1 MTRSHWTHLFV
12 FAAAAG
18 IALSPAAVG
27 GQPVA
32 PHDHRRVVLVMDTPG
47 DALMVRIRAE
57 VVSLGLEVVVR
68 TRQGPIETAARSEG
82 AVAAIRT
89 LPSRNGVEVWMAD
102 ETSGRSLLRQAIV
115 DETKGGPNQH
125 LIALQTAELLR
136 TSLFPRP
143 PPGQPKPALAA
154 APPAPVIIQVAPRA
168 GRETALTSGFG
179 LLYSAG
185 GASPALQAYVSLE
198 HLWSRRLG
206 MALAVSAPVHRGTM
220 SGREGSADVGAILAG
235 AEVIARFASERRP
248 LSLTTGLGAAFA
260 SVLATGHPIPEAT
273 AQLNSISSS
282 AYTAVGYARATLGWK
297 VTSWLT
303 FGMTALAGTT
313 VTRVHIQFAGSD
325 AGDWGVPILGAA
337 LSAQVEWN

>member
-1 MTRSHWTHLFV
+1 M
-12 FAAAAG
+12 G
-18 IALSPAAVG
+18 
-27 GQPVA
+27 
-32 PHDHRRVVLVMDTPG
+32 
-47 DALMVRIRAE
+47 RIRAE
-57 VVSLGLEVVVR
+57 LASLGLEVVVR

-115 DETKGGPNQH
+115 DETKGGPNQQ

-143 PPGQPKPALAA
+143 PPVSPASSAA
-154 APPAPVIIQVAPRA
+154 TAPAPVIIQVAPAA
-168 GRETALTSGFG
+168 GRETALSSGFG

-185 GASPALQAYVSLE
+185 GAGPAVQAYLSLE

-220 SGREGSADVGAILAG
+220 SGREGTADVGAITAG
-235 AEVIARFASERRP
+235 AEVIARFASEQRP
-248 LSLTTGLGAAFA
+248 LFLTTGLGAALA
-260 SVLATGHPIPEAT
+260 AVLATGHPIPEAT
-273 AQLNSISSS
+273 AQLLSSS
-282 AYTAVGYARATLGWK
+282 STAYTALGYARATLGWK
-297 VTSWLT
+297 VSSWLT
-303 FGMTALAGTT
+303 LGASALVGTT
-313 VTRVHIQFAGSD
+313 VTRVHVQFAGSD

-337 LSAQVEWN
+337 LSGQVEWN

>member
-1 MTRSHWTHLFV
+1 LAIAVVAASALP
-12 FAAAAG
+12 AAA
-18 IALSPAAVG
+18 VH
-27 GQPVA
+27 GQPRA
-32 PHDHRRVVLVMDTPG
+32 ARDHRRVVLVADTPG
-47 DALMVRIRAE
+47 DALMGRIRAE
-57 VVSLGLEVVVR
+57 LAALGLEVVVR

-115 DETKGGPNQH
+115 DETKGGPNQQ

-143 PPGQPKPALAA
+143 SPPKASATSAPPALA
-154 APPAPVIIQVAPRA
+154 PVMIIQVAPAA
-168 GRETALTSGFG
+168 GRETALSSGFG

-185 GASPALQAYVSLE
+185 GAGPALQAYVSLE

-220 SGREGSADVGAILAG
+220 SGREGTADVGAITAG
-235 AEVIARFASERRP
+235 AEAIARFTSEGRP
-248 LSLTTGLGAAFA
+248 VSLTTGLGAAFV
-260 SVLATGHPIPEAT
+260 SVLATGHPIPEGT
-273 AQLNSISSS
+273 AQLLSTSST
-282 AYTAVGYARATLGWK
+282 AYTALGYVRATLGWK
-297 VTSWLT
+297 LSSWLT
-303 FGMTALAGTT
+303 FGMSALAGTT
-313 VTRVHIQFAGSD
+313 VSRVHIQFAGND

-337 LSAQVEWN
+337 LSAQVGWD